1 MEQQRVL
8 RPSSSDPL
16 PLALRAPPLRERLQ
30 GRLARSSEV
39 APRPLEDGARAVER
53 PRESFF
59 QRFAFDTAQRM
70 EKKARR
76 SFPFFS
82 RLAPLAAPPRSC
94 SRSLPRRAWATPK
107 AYSRAM
113 SAANAGQGLLGWSS
127 AFLSARCFFFAMGA
141 TTTTL
146 RPSAPS
152 SLTFSLALFS
162 LSPFSR
168 LCFFLALSCC
178 LARWGRTCA
187 SIGVRFKGRKEAD
200 ARERGKEGALE
211 RERKQRH

>member
-82 RLAPLAAPPRSC
+82 RLAPLAVPPRSC

-113 SAANAGQGLLGWSS
+113 SAAKAGQGLLGWSS
-127 AFLSARCFFFAMGA
+127 AFLSARFFFFAMGA

-146 RPSAPS
+146 RPSALIVVDFLARS
-152 SLTFSLALFS
+152 LLSLTLLAPL
-162 LSPFSR
+162 P
-168 LCFFLALSCC
+168 LSC
-178 LARWGRTCA
+178 LVLLPRSMGTD
-187 SIGVRFKGRKEAD
+187 VRLHR
-200 ARERGKEGALE
+200 RAL
-211 RERKQRH
+211 